1 MFENNSKNPAL
12 WIAYAAMTAGIYTA
26 LTLVFAPI
34 SFGPVQFR
42 ISEVLCVLPIFF
54 PAAVPGLFIGCFIAN
69 FLAGAVAADIV
80 FGSLATLIGAAGT
93 YMLREKKYIASLPP
107 VIANIL
113 IIPFVLKYA
122 YGMND
127 FIPFMMLTV
136 GAGEFIA
143 VCVLGNMLSFTL
155 SKYKK
160 FIFTA
165 EHSNSKKL

>member
-54 PAAVPGLFIGCFIAN
+54 PA
-69 FLAGAVAADIV
+69 DIV
-80 FGSLATLIGAAGT
+80 YGSLATLIGAAGT

-165 EHSNSKKL
+165 EHSNSKRL

>member
-93 YMLREKKYIASLPP
+93 YMLREK
-107 VIANIL
+107 NIL
-113 IIPFVLKYA
+113 PASPL
-122 YGMND
+122 
-127 FIPFMMLTV
+127 
-136 GAGEFIA
+136 
-143 VCVLGNMLSFTL
+143 
-155 SKYKK
+155 
-160 FIFTA
+160 
-165 EHSNSKKL
+165 

>member
-1 MFENNSKNPAL
+1 M
-12 WIAYAAMTAGIYTA
+12 
-26 LTLVFAPI
+26 
-34 SFGPVQFR
+34 
-42 ISEVLCVLPIFF
+42 
-54 PAAVPGLFIGCFIAN
+54 
-69 FLAGAVAADIV
+69 AADIV

-165 EHSNSKKL
+165 EHSNSKRL